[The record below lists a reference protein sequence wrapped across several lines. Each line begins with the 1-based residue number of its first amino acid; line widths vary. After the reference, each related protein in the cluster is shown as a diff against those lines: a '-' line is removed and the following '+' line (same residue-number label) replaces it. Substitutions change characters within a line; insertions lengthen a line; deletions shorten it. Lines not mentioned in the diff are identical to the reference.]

1 MGSGDKD
8 LGFVVV
14 TSKGIGNF
22 TLHSNL
28 GYTFVGKD
36 YDPSF
41 KNYILYGIAGEYFI
55 TEKTNLMVEIYGESN
70 SHFHIGAFKQHNF
83 QTLLGLTYQLTEKI
97 VIDSGVKIGLLD
109 NSPDYGL
116 TFGLSIN
123 F

>member
-1 MGSGDKD
+1 MASN
-8 LGFVVV
+8 
-14 TSKGIGNF
+14 GIGNF
-22 TLHSNL
+22 TLHSNV

-41 KNYILYGIAGEYFI
+41 KNYILYGIAGEYSI
-55 TEKTNLMVEIYGESN
+55 TEKTNLMAEIYGESN
-70 SHFHIGAFKQHNF
+70 SHFHIVAFKQHNF
-83 QTLLGLTYQLTEKI
+83 QTLLGLAYQLTEKI

-116 TFGLSIN
+116 TFGLSMN